1 MVVVCHAGQ
10 DELARFAAETTGIDL
25 LVGGHGE
32 AAAETLQNA
41 DGEPVSLVS
50 GGGTSLTRTTITLS
64 PKGEAVVG
72 ESTLLP
78 LSDYEPDDRLN
89 KALSAAQ
96 SAASDRMQAAVGTLS
111 GDWSEEG
118 SPLYVQSGTVDLVAE
133 AMLWAADAD
142 AALLSPAALG
152 GASAA
157 SRFSGEDDTA
167 ALSLRDCAALA
178 PGDSPVVLVELT
190 GAELRQWLD
199 RSAEAYQAE
208 PDGSISGGEGADVLY
223 GMDYALYLGASEGQR
238 VDGLAFEGALVDDGQ
253 TFRVA
258 VSADRLSAPNFPDC
272 TPLWSA
278 ARDSRFAAQSGIP
291 AAVLAG
297 YLSEQTHLL
306 GMLSPQRSS
315 EWSLYTGSVN
325 GPLNRLEFVTML
337 YEIAGKPKPGASAAF
352 IDVSNS
358 DAAVWAAETGVVSG
372 NGTGKFL
379 PTQTVTREQAA
390 VMLYNYAKFLGLK
403 TPSSG
408 PSATALL
415 DCGEIAVWAR
425 PAVEFCIRTGAL
437 PAAGLRGD
445 LFLPRGT
452 LTRGEANRCLAA
464 FADYIEAN

>member
-1 MVVVCHAGQ
+1 M
-10 DELARFAAETTGIDL
+10 
-25 LVGGHGE
+25 
-32 AAAETLQNA
+32 
-41 DGEPVSLVS
+41 
-50 GGGTSLTRTTITLS
+50 
-64 PKGEAVVG
+64 
-72 ESTLLP
+72 
-78 LSDYEPDDRLN
+78 
-89 KALSAAQ
+89 
-96 SAASDRMQAAVGTLS
+96 
-111 GDWSEEG
+111 
-118 SPLYVQSGTVDLVAE
+118 
-133 AMLWAADAD
+133 
-142 AALLSPAALG
+142 
-152 GASAA
+152 
-157 SRFSGEDDTA
+157 
-167 ALSLRDCAALA
+167 
-178 PGDSPVVLVELT
+178 
-190 GAELRQWLD
+190 D

-272 TPLWSA
+272 TPSGPPPVTA
-278 ARDSRFAAQSGIP
+278 ALPPRAASPPQSWPGISPSRPTCWAC
-291 AAVLAG
+291 
-297 YLSEQTHLL
+297 
-306 GMLSPQRSS
+306 SPQRSS

-425 PAVEFCIRTGAL
+425 PAVEFCIRTGPSPPPDCGGPL
-437 PAAGLRGD
+437 P
-445 LFLPRGT
+445 PRGT

>member
-1 MVVVCHAGQ
+1 
-10 DELARFAAETTGIDL
+10 
-25 LVGGHGE
+25 
-32 AAAETLQNA
+32 
-41 DGEPVSLVS
+41 
-50 GGGTSLTRTTITLS
+50 
-64 PKGEAVVG
+64 
-72 ESTLLP
+72 
-78 LSDYEPDDRLN
+78 
-89 KALSAAQ
+89 
-96 SAASDRMQAAVGTLS
+96 
-111 GDWSEEG
+111 
-118 SPLYVQSGTVDLVAE
+118 
-133 AMLWAADAD
+133 
-142 AALLSPAALG
+142 
-152 GASAA
+152 
-157 SRFSGEDDTA
+157 
-167 ALSLRDCAALA
+167 
-178 PGDSPVVLVELT
+178 
-190 GAELRQWLD
+190 
-199 RSAEAYQAE
+199 
-208 PDGSISGGEGADVLY
+208 
-223 GMDYALYLGASEGQR
+223 MDYPLYLGASEGQR
-238 VDGLAFEGALVDDGQ
+238 VDGLAFKGALVDDGQ

-258 VSADRLSAPNFPDC
+258 VSADRLSAPDFPDC

-315 EWSLYTGSVN
+315 TWSLYTGSVN

-337 YEIAGKPKPGASAAF
+337 YEMAGKPKPGASAAF

-437 PAAGLRGD
+437 SAAGLRGD

>member
-1 MVVVCHAGQ
+1 M
-10 DELARFAAETTGIDL
+10 
-25 LVGGHGE
+25 
-32 AAAETLQNA
+32 
-41 DGEPVSLVS
+41 
-50 GGGTSLTRTTITLS
+50 
-64 PKGEAVVG
+64 
-72 ESTLLP
+72 
-78 LSDYEPDDRLN
+78 
-89 KALSAAQ
+89 
-96 SAASDRMQAAVGTLS
+96 
-111 GDWSEEG
+111 
-118 SPLYVQSGTVDLVAE
+118 QSGTVDLVAE

-315 EWSLYTGSVN
+315 TWSLYTGSVN

-337 YEIAGKPKPGASAAF
+337 YEMAGKPKPGASACLYRRVQQRRGGVGRRDWAWSAAMGQANF
-352 IDVSNS
+352 SPPRLSPGSRLPSCSTITPNS
-358 DAAVWAAETGVVSG
+358 WG
-372 NGTGKFL
+372 
-379 PTQTVTREQAA
+379 
-390 VMLYNYAKFLGLK
+390 
-403 TPSSG
+403 
-408 PSATALL
+408 
-415 DCGEIAVWAR
+415 
-425 PAVEFCIRTGAL
+425 
-437 PAAGLRGD
+437 
-445 LFLPRGT
+445 
-452 LTRGEANRCLAA
+452 
-464 FADYIEAN
+464 